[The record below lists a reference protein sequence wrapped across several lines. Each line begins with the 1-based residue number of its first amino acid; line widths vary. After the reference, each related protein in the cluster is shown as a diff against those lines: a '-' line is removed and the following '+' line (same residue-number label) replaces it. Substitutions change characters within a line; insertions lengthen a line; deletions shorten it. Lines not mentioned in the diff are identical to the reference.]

1 MPKLQPRWLGFF
13 GVDVSDKFMY
23 YAVGAQ
29 VTEWKIISRW
39 GWMYTYVC
47 IIPSR
52 TPQKHEKKTNKQL
65 LLGGSWATAFPALCG
80 VLAGLLYRSNALAL
94 QRFQLPQPLCRLLAV
109 RAFSLPRASCQR
121 HMDECA
127 PGP

>member
-29 VTEWKIISRW
+29 VNEWKISRW
-39 GWMYTYVC
+39 GWMYTY
-47 IIPSR
+47 IYMYHSF
-52 TPQKHEKKTNKQL
+52 TPHQNTEKNTNQL

-109 RAFSLPRASCQR
+109 CAFSLTRLLLA

-127 PGP
+127 SWP